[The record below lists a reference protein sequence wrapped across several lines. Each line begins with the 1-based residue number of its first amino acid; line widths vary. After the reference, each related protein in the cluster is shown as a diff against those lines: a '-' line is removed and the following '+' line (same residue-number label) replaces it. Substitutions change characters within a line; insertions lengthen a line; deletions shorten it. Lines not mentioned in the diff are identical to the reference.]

1 MTDINTEFATN
12 DSSQQDWTWIT
23 IKTREKLARNVKIVT
38 VQKAVDVRE
47 HQMADEVAGHYL
59 FNP

>member
-23 IKTREKLARNVKIVT
+23 IKTRENLARNAK
-38 VQKAVDVRE
+38 
-47 HQMADEVAGHYL
+47 
-59 FNP
+59 